1 MYLLDT
7 NICIDFVDGRSA
19 IARQKVRANRS
30 AGLGVSTVTAAE
42 LLVGPR
48 ESDDPV
54 GDRKKLELFLAVV
67 KVHDFD
73 HSAAESYAQLV
84 QTIGMERR
92 SFDRLIAAH
101 ALALGLV
108 LVTNNERHFAEV
120 PGLRVENWARA

>member
-19 IARQKVRANRS
+19 IARQKVRAHRATGLNVS
-30 AGLGVSTVTAAE
+30 AVTAAE
-42 LLVGPR
+42 LLVGPK

-54 GDRKKLELFLAVV
+54 GDREKLELFLALVNV
-67 KVHDFD
+67 RDFD
-73 HSAAESYAQLV
+73 LSAADSYAQLV
-84 QTIGMERR
+84 QTVGMKRR

-108 LVTNNERHFAEV
+108 LVTNNERHFADV